1 MIDECGLKGHVFGAA
16 QIFHKHANMIV
27 NLGGATAEEV
37 WILIDR
43 SRETVAR
50 EMGRELDTE
59 LEFVGEF

>member
-1 MIDECGLKGHVFGAA
+1 VFGAA

-37 WILIDR
+37 RILIDR

-50 EMGRELDTE
+50 EMGCELDTE